1 MLETRPE
8 ISKMRIVN
16 SHFEIERSLSKSFEL
31 KVECRATTKTPKDK
45 EEKRAILTVEL
56 KIITANTE
64 DIKISLE
71 TDVIFTF
78 DNIPDSYDKIIEEE
92 CMPMALAKILNT
104 VDDILICMG
113 YAKLNLTQQI
123 QLGNK

>member
-1 MLETRPE
+1 MLEIRPE
-8 ISKMRIVN
+8 ISNMRIVN
-16 SHFEIERSLSKSFEL
+16 SHFEIERSLPKNFEL

-78 DNIPDSYDKIIEEE
+78 DNIPDSYDKVIEEE
-92 CMPMALAKILNT
+92 CMPMALAKIFNT
-104 VDDILICMG
+104 VDDILVCMG
-113 YAKLNLTQQI
+113 YAKLNLA
-123 QLGNK
+123 